1 MSREVRG
8 PVEGRGIRVAV
19 IVSRFNRA
27 VTASLLD
34 GALEGLR
41 RHGVEEDA
49 IEVFHVPG
57 AFEIT
62 LAADRCGAS
71 GRFGAI
77 VCLGAVVRGETPHF
91 EYIAR
96 EVSRGVG
103 EVACR
108 HAIPVAFGVLTTD
121 TIEQALARAGSG
133 HGNKGF
139 EAAVSAL
146 EMAGLLR
153 EMERLGET

>member
-1 MSREVRG
+1 VREIV
-8 PVEGRGIRVAV
+8 GRPAGDGVRVAV
-19 IVSRFNRA
+19 VVSRFNRS
-27 VTASLLD
+27 VTEALLD

-41 RHGVEEDA
+41 SHGVADDA
-49 IEVFHVPG
+49 IDVLRVPG

-62 LAADRCGAS
+62 VAAEACAAS
-71 GRFGAI
+71 GRYAAL

-91 EYIAR
+91 EFIAR

-108 HAIPVAFGVLTTD
+108 HRIPVAFGVLTTD
-121 TIEQALARAGSG
+121 TMEQALARAGSG

-139 EAAVSAL
+139 EAAVTAL
-146 EMAGLLR
+146 EMASLLR
-153 EMERLGET
+153 AHESAG